1 MQEFLCTQVESGAF
15 FADEMFRR
23 AFDHDLPDWGH
34 HLVLFYRKSPT
45 HFIPLTYLNF
55 APHENVILVGGGVT
69 NGRAFEHVEPTHA
82 RKLREM
88 GGGLYLMLRYGFE
101 KFADECDAYFG
112 HAGDARAL
120 EVDLQAG
127 FERTRHAYL
136 LANFHKPLPEAY
148 KEELIEKVNAL
159 GAF

>member
-1 MQEFLCTQVESGAF
+1 MKNLLCTEVESGAF
-15 FADEMFRR
+15 FADEMFER
-23 AFDHDLPDWGH
+23 AFGDDMPDWGH
-34 HLVLFYRKSPT
+34 HLVLFYRKSPS

-69 NGRAFEHVEPTHA
+69 NGRAFEHVEPEHA
-82 RKLREM
+82 RELREM

-101 KFADECDAYFG
+101 KFADECDAFFG

-127 FERTRHAYL
+127 FEKTRHQYL
-136 LANFHKPLPEAY
+136 LVNFHKPLPDAY
-148 KEELIEKVNAL
+148 KKELIAKVHAL